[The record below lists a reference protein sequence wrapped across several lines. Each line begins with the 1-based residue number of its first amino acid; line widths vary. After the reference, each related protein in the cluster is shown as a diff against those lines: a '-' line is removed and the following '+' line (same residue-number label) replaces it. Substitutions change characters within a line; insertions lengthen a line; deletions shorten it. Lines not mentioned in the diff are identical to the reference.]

1 VGIVGAGRGDGRVG
15 GYHGGGGGH
24 GMDSPLCTPAALKAG
39 WWRKAWGW
47 GSRGEGRRWRDGG
60 AVCGDYSGGMV
71 KPGVDVLTRYI

>member
-39 WWRKAWGW
+39 WWRKAW
-47 GSRGEGRRWRDGG
+47 DGDRVGKGGDGVMEAPYVGIIAG
-60 AVCGDYSGGMV
+60 AW
-71 KPGVDVLTRYI
+71 